1 MTLIVDGTTGVTFND
16 SSLQG
21 AAASPFGLKNR
32 IINGD
37 MVIDQR
43 NNGASVTVSNAVLTY
58 PVDRFFAFQNT
69 GSSSFTVQRTTVV
82 PSNFNNSL
90 LWTTTTGV
98 STSAAQQARITQRV
112 EGFNVADLG
121 WGTASA
127 QTVTFSFWVRSSIT
141 GTFAAALLNSAGN
154 RAYVATFTVSAANT
168 WEKETITIPG
178 DTSGTWLT
186 DNSTGIQV
194 VFDLGSGSNFSTT
207 AGSWAAGEFFRASG
221 TANVIGTTGATF
233 YITGVQL
240 ERNTTA
246 TPFEWIPYGT
256 ELQLCQRY
264 YQTLPFE
271 AGIICSGSTIA
282 TNAIRG
288 PIFQLNQNMR
298 TTPAITLPT
307 AGTGAGQLSYRSITN
322 GAPGTIGTNSVL
334 GIQTNSFRIEGDG
347 YTGLYSGGGLAGIL
361 WAGSGGL
368 TITASAEL

>member
-1 MTLIVDGTTGVTFND
+1 MPLIVDGTSGVTFND

-246 TPFEWIPYGT
+246 TPFEWIPYGM
-256 ELQLCQRY
+256 ELALCQRY
-264 YQTLPFE
+264 FQVIASGSGYISNASAQTSTNAFGMYTLPV
-271 AGIICSGSTIA
+271 T
-282 TNAIRG
+282 
-288 PIFQLNQNMR
+288 MR
-298 TTPAITLPT
+298 TAPT
-307 AGTGAGQLSYRSITN
+307 GSVVS
-322 GAPGTIGTNSVL
+322 GTNFYRFLANDTDDFVDAVTVNGQSTNNVIIGNSTQISNTQGRP
-334 GIQTNSFRIEGDG
+334 GIF
-347 YTGLYSGGGLAGIL
+347 
-361 WAGSGGL
+361 
-368 TITASAEL
+368 TAQNAACFVAAQAEL